1 MNSLASTEIQ
11 YFIKL
16 YGSQHRVNRPRLSHT
31 FATFSEK
38 RTSPDGSET
47 IRDFTISWLP
57 RDGVINPL
65 GPPET
70 GRNYSLAETFEWLD
84 QAGSIVRWESLETEI
99 QQSLFQAAEER
110 FQELAEGPLRYK
122 MFDRVESRPHEVSNC
137 IHAVSDLPLAL
148 SQIGM
153 ATTGR
158 LHGTQASRFVYRF
171 LSPFYLVR
179 PVFSEEEERLFDAVQ
194 RGVILSKESS
204 ASTPPDSEDVPFP

>member
-1 MNSLASTEIQ
+1 MNSVASTEMQ

-38 RTSPDGSET
+38 RIGPNGAET

-65 GPPET
+65 GPPEA

-84 QAGSIVRWESLETEI
+84 QAGSIVRWESPETEI
-99 QQSLFQAAEER
+99 QPTLFPSAEER
-110 FQELAEGPLRYK
+110 FRELAEGHLRYK
-122 MFDRVESRPHEVSNC
+122 MIDRVQSRPHEVSNC
-137 IHAVSDLPLAL
+137 IHAVSDLSVAL
-148 SQIGM
+148 GKIGM
-153 ATTGR
+153 SITGA
-158 LHGTQASRFVYRF
+158 LHGIQASRFVYRF

-179 PVFSEEEERLFDAVQ
+179 PVFSEEEERLFDSVQ
-194 RGVILSKESS
+194 RGVILSQESS
-204 ASTPPDSEDVPFP
+204 ASTPLDSEDVPLP